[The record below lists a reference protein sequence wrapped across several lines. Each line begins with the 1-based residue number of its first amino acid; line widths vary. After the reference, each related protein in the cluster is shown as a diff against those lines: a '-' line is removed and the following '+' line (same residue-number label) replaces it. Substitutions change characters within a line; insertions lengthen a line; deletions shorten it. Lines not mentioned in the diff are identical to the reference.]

1 MKTPHVC
8 LGKIIPDRGNG
19 KGTSLKVLEQL
30 LSLRSSKGIEKSD
43 QNEVRGQEVGYNV
56 TPKKKKKKRKTNKQ
70 TKNKKQGQVIEDLTG
85 HDGFW
90 FITS

>member
-56 TPKKKKKKRKTNKQ
+56 TPKKKKAENKQ
-70 TKNKKQGQVIEDLTG
+70 TNKKQKTG
-85 HDGFW
+85 PGHRGPYRP
-90 FITS
+90 